1 MPSLVGSGLAERP
14 SRVERR
20 PSLLEGYG
28 KSSKAAGRVGSAHG
42 PETHRAESPKLLA
55 VFRRLRLGG
64 GRQSPRRDGCARE
77 ALLQLPL
84 QRSRN
89 GFRDRREQPHRGRTS
104 GEGSAQRPALGWLHG
119 PYGLTAG
126 EVRRQF
132 AISSIGCDGTRVTPL
147 RRGSRPCAPIR
158 QDRLCI
164 GAVARR
170 YSHSATFGMVFAGA
184 TVDHSVVSVLG
195 CGPGNCQTGGA
206 GTAPGAVNSD
216 GKAQGGSF
224 SRTGRVHR

>member
-77 ALLQLPL
+77 ACFNC
-84 QRSRN
+84 RFN
-89 GFRDRREQPHRGRTS
+89 GAAT
-104 GEGSAQRPALGWLHG
+104 
-119 PYGLTAG
+119 
-126 EVRRQF
+126 VF
-132 AISSIGCDGTRVTPL
+132 AI
-147 RRGSRPCAPIR
+147 
-158 QDRLCI
+158 
-164 GAVARR
+164 GASNR
-170 YSHSATFGMVFAGA
+170 
-184 TVDHSVVSVLG
+184 
-195 CGPGNCQTGGA
+195 TGGGHLVKA
-206 GTAPGAVNSD
+206 VRNAPPSV
-216 GKAQGGSF
+216 GSMDP
-224 SRTGRVHR
+224 TG